1 MSYEPR
7 PGSLPQRVLAWLELQ
22 PHGAEFLTS
31 QLGEALG
38 VPPVN
43 IPSCMGAALEA
54 GLLYRRQKIAHQRA
68 PAYWSLVDH
77 AAGKPAARAANGAH
91 ADPVAGDEAAASP
104 PPPPPPPPAASI
116 PIIAFARQRAEHADA
131 RDRRTPTA
139 TPQPTGLRVALWS
152 DGALVI
158 ERGPH
163 LVASLTAE
171 ETRHLVE
178 YLDKVL
184 LDRVEPAC

>member
-1 MSYEPR
+1 MSGAAYEPR
-7 PGSLPQRVLAWLELQ
+7 PGTTAQRVIAYLQLQ
-22 PHGAEFLTS
+22 PPGTELLTS
-31 QLGEALG
+31 QLGDALG
-38 VPPVN
+38 VPPLN
-43 IPSCMGAALEA
+43 IPPCLAPALSA
-54 GLLYRRQKIAHQRA
+54 GLLRQRKKNGHSRA
-68 PAYWSLVDH
+68 PAYWSLGDH
-77 AAGKPAARAANGAH
+77 AAGEPATNGAH
-91 ADPVAGDEAAASP
+91 AAPVADEEVPAP
-104 PPPPPPPPAASI
+104 PPPQPHPAGNGSI
-116 PIIAFARQRAEHADA
+116 PIIAFARDRALRE

-158 ERGPH
+158 ERNAFF
-163 LVASLTAE
+163 VASLTAD